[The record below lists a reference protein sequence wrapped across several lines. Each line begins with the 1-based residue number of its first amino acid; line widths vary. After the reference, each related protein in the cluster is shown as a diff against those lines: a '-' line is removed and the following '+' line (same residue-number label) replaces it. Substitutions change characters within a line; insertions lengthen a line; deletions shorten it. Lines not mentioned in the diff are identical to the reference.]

1 MRVKGGIVTRRR
13 HKKVLNAT
21 KGYRM
26 TKNRLYKVAHEAFMH
41 AGVYSFRD
49 RHHRSA
55 QFRKIWIVRLSGV
68 LKEKGISYSKFIKM
82 ASDSKVILNRKILS
96 ELAIH
101 QPEVFDKVF
110 EVISGN
116 NNTNLNSPKEAS

>member
-13 HKKVLNAT
+13 HKKILNAT

-49 RHHRSA
+49 RHHRGA
-55 QFRKIWIVRLSGV
+55 QFRKIWIMRLSAV
-68 LKEKGISYSKFIKM
+68 LKEKGLSYSKFIKM
-82 ASDSKVILNRKILS
+82 ASDANVVLNRKILS

-101 QPEVFDKVF
+101 QPVAFDKVF
-110 EVISGN
+110 ESITN
-116 NNTNLNSPKEAS
+116 NNQGVAKEAT